1 MPSLPLDPRPGR
13 TPADRAAEREPAPR
27 AAQPAPPAQCAQ
39 PAQPAQPA
47 PVDPETERAR
57 RRDRRTG
64 VVALIVAS
72 VVLWAL
78 IAATVAFAATR

>member
-13 TPADRAAEREPAPR
+13 TPADRAAVREPAPR
-27 AAQPAPPAQCAQ
+27 AAQPAPPAQC
-39 PAQPAQPA
+39 AQPAQPA

-78 IAATVAFAATR
+78 IAAAVAFAATR

>member
-27 AAQPAPPAQCAQ
+27 AAQPAP
-39 PAQPAQPA
+39 PAQPA

-78 IAATVAFAATR
+78 IAAAVAFAATR